1 MDKTLMKKIGIYA
14 GIVLLF
20 LALAYGFVPEV
31 LTGKIVNQSDIT
43 GYRSMSQEA
52 VTWNNAHPDDPTHW
66 TDSMFGG
73 MPTTSFM
80 PSSDG
85 DWTQSLYNLL
95 LTGKRPANWLFIS
108 LLGAFLLMLSL
119 GIDKILAIG
128 GAVAVTYC
136 SYNFQIIQVGHN
148 TKMQAIAFLPW
159 ALAAV
164 ILTYRSALKDAVK
177 GWKSWLPKTL
187 LGAVLFGFALS
198 FQIKANHQQITYY
211 LAIMIVIYALYV
223 FLRICFD
230 KPDHFG
236 KLSDRS
242 VVEPVETT
250 AGKDAETAGSSFRK
264 NAFGRFFAA
273 SALLLVIGLV
283 GIGTNTIKLAP
294 LYEYTKYTMRGG
306 SELSHPEGGE
316 INNDGLQL
324 DYATAWSYG
333 WEELPN
339 LMIPNFNGGSSAG
352 SVNPD
357 KSEVVKLFR
366 QAGQGNANEIAKSLP
381 LYWGPQP
388 FTAGPMY
395 MGAITV
401 FLFVLGLFLYKGKE
415 KWWLLAVTLVAVFLG
430 LGNHFMWFTRLFFDY
445 APMYNKFRT
454 VSMALVV
461 LQLTLP
467 MLGFLTLDRIL
478 RQDYSKKEF
487 LHAGWIALALTAGFC
502 LLCALIPSIAG
513 SFSARSDAQMQD
525 VIVDALKADRRHLL
539 SVDALWSMILIV
551 ATFGLILWGYSVP
564 KDAPKSYESDPH
576 IGRARRMQAMVGIC
590 LLVFVNMFA
599 VGKRYLNSDSFT
611 TPRQFNNQFEARP
624 VDKVILNDLTPS
636 YRVVDLSADIFN
648 DSFNPYWHKCIGGY
662 SPAKLQR
669 YQDLIDRYLVKELQ
683 SVSIAAHTAQS
694 IASFQKEIK
703 NIPVLSA
710 LNTKFFILGAEV
722 PPVENLEAFGPVWFV
737 DSFVP
742 ASTPDEEIALLDS
755 VDLRRTAVIGA
766 DFPEAQSAVAR
777 QKVDTTAFGRIFM
790 KSYAPNELR
799 YHYSV
804 ATESTVVFSEIYYP
818 DGWTATVD
826 GEPLDLFRADW
837 ILRAAVVPAGE
848 HDIVMR
854 FEPKVYSVGEKA
866 SRASSVTLFLLLVL
880 SVIGVAFAGKRD

>member
-1 MDKTLMKKIGIYA
+1 MDKTLMKKICTYA
-14 GIVLLF
+14 EIVLLF

-52 VTWNNAHPDDPTHW
+52 VTWNNAHPDDPTFW

-73 MPTTSFM
+73 MPTTSFD

-95 LTGKRPANWLFIS
+95 MKGKRPANWLFIS

-119 GIDKILAIG
+119 GVDKVLAIG
-128 GAVAVTYC
+128 GAVAITYC

-164 ILTYRSALKDAVK
+164 IFTYRSALRHIQEHK
-177 GWKSWLPKTL
+177 GWRSWLPGTL

-223 FLRICFD
+223 FLRICLE
-230 KPDHFG
+230 KPCH
-236 KLSDRS
+236 
-242 VVEPVETT
+242 
-250 AGKDAETAGSSFRK
+250 
-264 NAFGRFFAA
+264 FGRFFAA
-273 SALLLVIGLV
+273 SALLLAVGLA
-283 GIGTNTIKLAP
+283 GIGTNAIKLAP

-352 SVNPD
+352 SINPD

-366 QAGQGNANEIAKSLP
+366 QAGQGNPKEIAKSLP

-415 KWWLLAVTLVAVFLG
+415 KWWLLAATLVAVFLS
-430 LGNHFMWFTRLFFDY
+430 LGNHMMWFTKLFFDY
-445 APMYNKFRT
+445 APMYSKFRT
-454 VSMALVV
+454 VSMALIV
-461 LQLTLP
+461 LQFTLP
-467 MLGFLTLDRIL
+467 MLGFVTLDRIMK
-478 RQDYSKKEF
+478 REYSKKEF
-487 LHAGWIALALTAGFC
+487 LKAGWIALSLTAGFC
-502 LLCALIPSIAG
+502 LLCAIIPSIAG
-513 SFSARSDAQMQD
+513 SFSGRADAQMQD
-525 VIVDALKADRRHLL
+525 IIVDALKADRRHLL
-539 SVDALWSMILIV
+539 SSDALWSMILIV
-551 ATFGLILWGYSVP
+551 ITFGLILWAYSVP
-564 KDAPKSYESDPH
+564 KSAPKSYESDPH
-576 IGRARRMQAMVGIC
+576 IGGARRMEAMVGIC
-590 LLVFVNMFA
+590 LLVFVNMFT

-611 TPRQFNNQFEARP
+611 TPRQFNNQFTARP
-624 VDKVILNDLTPS
+624 VDKLILEDKSPS
-636 YRVVDLSADIFN
+636 YRIVDLGADIFN

-669 YQDLIDRYLVKELQ
+669 YQDLIDRHIVKELQ
-683 SVSIAAHTAQS
+683 RLSAGTRTAKT
-694 IASFQKEIK
+694 IDEFQNGIK

-710 LNTKFFILGAEV
+710 LNTKYFILGAEM
-722 PPVENLEAFGPVWFV
+722 PPVENLEAFGQAWFV

-742 ASTPDEEIALLDS
+742 AETPDEEIALIDS
-755 VDLRRTAVIGA
+755 VDLRRTAVIGSDFA
-766 DFPEAQSAVAR
+766 DARAGFANVSEGNPAGGSSDGSVDGSVNVSAGIPSTDFIR
-777 QKVDTTAFGRIFM
+777 MT
-790 KSYAPNELR
+790 SYAPNELR
-799 YHYSV
+799 YHYSA
-804 ATESTVVFSEIYYP
+804 ATARTAIFSEVYYP
-818 DGWTATVD
+818 DGWVATVD
-826 GEPLDLFRADW
+826 GAPLELFRADW
-837 ILRAAVVPAGE
+837 IFRAANLPAGDHE
-848 HDIVMR
+848 VVMR
-854 FEPKVYSVGEKA
+854 FEPKVYSVGEKV
-866 SRASSVTLFLLLVL
+866 SRASSLALFILLAL
-880 SVIGVAFAGKRD
+880 SLAGLFGTRKRA